1 MQSAVHRR
9 RGFTLV
15 ELLVVIAI
23 IGILIAMLLPAI
35 QAARESARRSNC
47 SNNLKQFA
55 TAVLLY
61 ADRNGEQLPPSGGP
75 NGNPNSTGAAGW
87 AIGWIPY
94 LWPVMEKGTAYARLN
109 LSVNYSTGDNLTLG
123 KEDRSDM
130 YHCPTRGFRINSNG
144 NGGQCVDYVPVGIV
158 AKSLPSSLTTENG
171 THLNNWVSTLD
182 NSHMRGPI
190 QPAQAL
196 LTGAAYNGVPGKGVV
211 RSRVTM
217 GAVTDGMTYTALVGE
232 KHVHPQKLG
241 QNLEDQ
247 PANPIHAPN
256 GLPNRS
262 CYNKI
267 AGLALAPSPNWPE
280 PFDINQAATNPL
292 YWTFGSW
299 HPGVSQFA
307 FGDARVVPVKN
318 HASPD
323 ALYFMG
329 GKDDGEPYNLP

>member
-1 MQSAVHRR
+1 MASMSKGR

-47 SNNLKQFA
+47 ANNLKQFA
-55 TAVLLY
+55 TAILLY

-75 NGNPNSTGAAGW
+75 NGNPSSSSSPGWGAS
-87 AIGWIPY
+87 WIPY
-94 LWPVMEKGTAYARLN
+94 LWPVMEKGTSYARLS
-109 LSVNYSTGDNLTLG
+109 LAVNYIQADNLALG
-123 KEDRSDM
+123 REDRSDM
-130 YHCPTRGFRINSNG
+130 YHCPTRGFRINANQY
-144 NGGQCVDYVPVGIV
+144 GGQVPDYVPVGIV
-158 AKSLPSSLTTENG
+158 GKSLPSSLTASNG
-171 THLNNWVSTLD
+171 THLNNWVSSLD
-182 NSHMRGPI
+182 NSHMRGPL

-196 LTGAAYNGVPGKGVV
+196 LTGAAYNNTPGKGMV

-217 GAVTDGMTYTALVGE
+217 GAVTDGMTYTAVVGE
-232 KHVHPQKLG
+232 KHVHAQKLG
-241 QNLEDQ
+241 DDMADQ
-247 PANPIHAPN
+247 PVNPIHAPN

-267 AGLALAPSPNWPE
+267 AGLTLAPSANWPE
-280 PFDINQAATNPL
+280 PFNINDATSNAS

-299 HPGVSQFA
+299 HPGITQFA

-318 HASPD
+318 HATQD
-323 ALYFMG
+323 ALYSMG
-329 GKDDGEPYNLP
+329 AKDDGQPYNLP